1 MNNIGA
7 IFSILN
13 FNQQQQQMR
22 MNYQLEQNKIAHQAR
37 KNEEN
42 QKNHEYQE
50 KDTPTIVFQN
60 PLDLD
65 TKKD

>member
-22 MNYQLEQNKIAHQAR
+22 MNYQLEQNKNAHQAR

-42 QKNHEYQE
+42 QKNQECQE

-60 PLDLD
+60 LLDLD